1 MISVAEAKDEEAVT
15 LTVATYNLYNF
26 PAQIHEEKA
35 ERKCIVSYSNPS
47 LSQNLICNFVYFP
60 YTCSVM
66 FFARDTCKSSIFFA
80 KFFVIFCKETIFVL
94 APVHRWKKAISRAF
108 DERNILPDFRK
119 EFSFVSNYCIN
130 AAGLDAEATYVTY

>member
-1 MISVAEAKDEEAVT
+1 
-15 LTVATYNLYNF
+15 
-26 PAQIHEEKA
+26 
-35 ERKCIVSYSNPS
+35 
-47 LSQNLICNFVYFP
+47 
-60 YTCSVM
+60 M

-94 APVHRWKKAISRAF
+94 ATVHRWKKAISRAF

-130 AAGLDAEATYVTY
+130 AAGLDAEAAYYVTY